1 MMQRLIYGFKT
12 VFLNRK
18 KKKEKIVKAFLFSV
32 LTLDYDRRDGFVRH

>member
-18 KKKEKIVKAFLFSV
+18 KKRKNRESV
-32 LTLDYDRRDGFVRH
+32 SFQRIDVRL

>member
-18 KKKEKIVKAFLFSV
+18 KKEKIVKAFRFSV
-32 LTLDYDRRDGFVRH
+32 LTLGYDRRDGFVRH